1 MSAGHFDFNVTAP
14 TGSTT
19 STTPTSTT
27 PVNTTIGSGP
37 DQLKLAI
44 SEDAYQGDAQYNV
57 FVDGQQIGGTQTA
70 HASHAAGQSD
80 QVTVQGSWGG
90 GSHDVTVQFL
100 NDLWN
105 GTPSTDRNLYVD
117 GASFDG
123 IDAHVQQ
130 ALMSAGNFDFNVSAP
145 TSSPTTPTTPT
156 SSTPANT
163 TIGSGPDQLKLAIS
177 EDAYQGDAQYNVFVD
192 GQQVGGTQTAHASHA
207 AGQADQLLVQGNWRV
222 GSHDARPHFLND
234 LWNGTPSTDR

>member
-1 MSAGHFDFNVTAP
+1 MVQGNWGAGSHDVTVQFLNDLWNGTPSTDRNLYVDGASFDGIDAHVQQALMSAGNFDFNVGAP

-123 IDAHVQQ
+123 VDAHVQQ

-145 TSSPTTPTTPT
+145 TGSTTPT
-156 SSTPANT
+156 SSMPVNT
-163 TIGSGPDQLKLAIS
+163 TIGSGP
-177 EDAYQGDAQYNVFVD
+177 
-192 GQQVGGTQTAHASHA
+192 
-207 AGQADQLLVQGNWRV
+207 
-222 GSHDARPHFLND
+222 
-234 LWNGTPSTDR
+234 